1 MRCYLWTT
9 IKITYAVSTHLAF
22 PDLLI
27 VYDPEKRQIIFKKE
41 DPEEHYVID
50 GVVNGR
56 ALIRSSSSIE
66 FFSLDNFKV
75 LETFNFDE
83 LSKKAAELSGD
94 DSKPEK
100 LSLIRA
106 KFDCNPERKQFV
118 IFSKNLAFY
127 QLMGYSTEE
136 GFAKPS
142 VLYCGCTHA
151 YDMYLQ
157 ATLKQSILMNGLLFV
172 SNVSEV
178 QVVHEELDDLVS
190 ISLTN
195 FYDDCS

>member
-1 MRCYLWTT
+1 M
-9 IKITYAVSTHLAF
+9 S
-22 PDLLI
+22 DLLI

-41 DPEEHYVID
+41 DADADYVID

-56 ALIRSSSSIE
+56 ALLRSSSSIE
-66 FFSLDNFKV
+66 FFSLENFKV

-83 LSKKAAELSGD
+83 MSTKAVELSGE

-136 GFAKPS
+136 GFSKPS

-151 YDMYLQ
+151 YDMFLP
-157 ATLKQSILMNGLLFV
+157 ATLKQAILMNGLLFV

-178 QVVHEELDDLVS
+178 QVVHEELDDLVA
-190 ISLTN
+190 ISLNN